1 MEVEVKLRLP
11 DAAAHQLLS
20 DALTSSHRCT
30 LLQENIFF
38 DGPSGELS
46 AAFAALRLR
55 FYGSDSRCVLSLK
68 SRPVLSA
75 GISRVEE
82 IEEDIDPSIGRACV
96 AEPWRL
102 TALASSSNIMKKVV
116 QEYRLGGEEKNS
128 LTCLGGFKNVRAVY
142 DWKEGLVLELDE
154 TSFSFG
160 TVYEVECETTDPE
173 RTKVLLEGFLKEVGV
188 PYVYSQSNKFGL
200 FRAGKLLP

>member
-11 DAAAHQLLS
+11 DAAAHQRLS
-20 DALTSSHRCT
+20 DALTSLHRCT
-30 LLQENIFF
+30 HLQENIFF
-38 DGPSGELS
+38 DGSSGELS
-46 AAFAALRLR
+46 AAFVALRLR

-96 AEPWRL
+96 GEPWRL
-102 TALASSSNIMKKVV
+102 IALASSSDIMKKVV
-116 QEYRLGGEEKNS
+116 GEFGLGDEKGKPVV
-128 LTCLGGFKNVRAVY
+128 CLGGFKNVRAVY

-154 TSFSFG
+154 TSFNFG

-173 RTKVLLEGFLKEVGV
+173 RTRELLEDFLKEIKV
-188 PYVYSQSNKFGL
+188 PYVYSQSNKFAI
-200 FRAGKLLP
+200 FRAGKLLS